1 MKNSRTSF
9 VKIILLFLANCLI
22 AATIISFS
30 GCQENDVTDP
40 VSPIYKDQLG
50 TGDTYYQ
57 GIIRLDGILND
68 PYPIG
73 NSFYRI
79 FGQIEYDQQNI
90 FSDPA
95 LISSTRLANIHL
107 VTDAELQYVC
117 TVCSPSP
124 EDELS
129 GFLSEVS
136 DDRVTIASNSVS
148 LLEKTYTI
156 QGRDDGMMLKFRF
169 AVTFNGVELSAM
181 WLALPEAA
189 VLATVKTN

>member
-1 MKNSRTSF
+1 MKNFRTSS

-22 AATIISFS
+22 AAAIISFS
-30 GCQENDVTDP
+30 GCQENDITGP
-40 VSPIYKDQLG
+40 VNTIDKDQLD
-50 TGDTYYQ
+50 TGDSYYQ
-57 GIIRLDGILND
+57 GIIRLDGVLDD

-95 LISSTRLANIHL
+95 LISSTRFANIHL
-107 VTDAELQYVC
+107 VANAEMQYVC
-117 TVCSPSP
+117 TVCSSSP

-129 GFLSEVS
+129 GFLSEIS
-136 DDRVTIASNSVS
+136 DDRVALAGNSVS

-169 AVTFNGVELSAM
+169 AVTFNGIELSAM
-181 WLALPEAA
+181 WLALPETDVIAI
-189 VLATVKTN
+189 VKTN